1 MNKNI
6 CVLED
11 SEEILELIQMVLEQD
26 YNVHGFPTVSEFMT
40 GHPETGP
47 DLFLLDVMLPDGNG
61 IEVCNTLKNNEAS
74 KHIPV
79 IIMTANA
86 NMERMK
92 GLCSADDFISKP
104 FDIDDLISRIDVQ
117 IHH

>member
-11 SEEILELIQMVLEQD
+11 SEDILELIHMVLEQD
-26 YNVHGFPTVSEFMT
+26 YQVYGFPTVSEFMA
-40 GHPETGP
+40 GHSEANP

-61 IEVCNTLKNNEAS
+61 IEVCNILKKNDAS

-86 NMERMK
+86 GIESMK
-92 GLCSADDFISKP
+92 QLCSADDFVSKP
-104 FDIDDLISRIDVQ
+104 FDIDDLINRIAVQ
-117 IHH
+117 IQN

>member
-11 SEEILELIQMVLEQD
+11 SEEILELVHMVLEQD
-26 YNVHGFPTVSEFMT
+26 YKVHGFPTVSEFMA
-40 GHPETGP
+40 GHPEVHP

-61 IEVCNTLKNNEAS
+61 IKVCNTLKNNTAS

-86 NMERMK
+86 KMEDMK
-92 GLCSADDFISKP
+92 HLCPADDFISKP
-104 FDIDDLISRIDVQ
+104 FDIDDLISRIAVQ
-117 IHH
+117 IHN